1 MICYEKILTAINWLF
16 SFLVNMH
23 YAFEDR
29 ENLYLVIDLMS
40 GGDLR
45 YHIGRNRRF
54 NEEQTSKCHLLF

>member
-1 MICYEKILTAINWLF
+1 
-16 SFLVNMH
+16 MH

-45 YHIGRNRRF
+45 FHIGKWRRF
-54 NEEQTSKCHLLF
+54 NEEQTSKI